1 MPRPQFRDRIEESI
15 RFHDKLLLVLTE
27 SSINNQWVEDEVQA
41 ALERE
46 RRDGKLVLF
55 PVPLDETVMETSRPC
70 AANLRRTRH
79 IGDFTCWKGHDLYQS
94 ALARLLR
101 VLKAEVPG

>member
-1 MPRPQFRDRIEESI
+1 
-15 RFHDKLLLVLTE
+15 VLTE

-55 PVPLDETVMETSRPC
+55 PVALDETVMEASRPW

-79 IGDFTCWKGHDLYQS
+79 IGDFTCWKEHDSYQS

-101 VLKAEVPG
+101 DLKAEVPG